1 MKTLNKAQVS
11 NCKVREERDIM
22 VLGRKSEWITR
33 LQFAFQDRENLYL
46 VMEYLPG
53 GDLLGLMIRQG
64 SFDEELA
71 RFYLAEIA
79 LALNALHT
87 MGFVHRGE
95 FKGTGS
101 DFKDLVF
108 SFNRCQAWKHSSRSL
123 RSLEARWFRLSNRSQ
138 RRREFRQLFTSWDA
152 WLHCSRTSSCPQHQG
167 RS

>member
-1 MKTLNKAQVS
+1 M
-11 NCKVREERDIM
+11 REERDIM

-95 FKGTGS
+95 LK
-101 DFKDLVF
+101 
-108 SFNRCQAWKHSSRSL
+108 
-123 RSLEARWFRLSNRSQ
+123 
-138 RRREFRQLFTSWDA
+138 
-152 WLHCSRTSSCPQHQG
+152 
-167 RS
+167 